1 MQMTQE
7 MHDEMLN
14 MLRLELAR
22 QEQEKKENRTA
33 FQTAIKDFEDELSK
47 FDWTDTSYIVTCDK
61 RVVFNDN
68 CRYVSW
74 KIRDALG
81 TLLKSAYKVD
91 AVRKLPADKIPEM
104 RSFIAGV
111 LAQMRAIRKDDG
123 NEVLQRIR

>member
-22 QEQEKKENRTA
+22 QEQEKKANRTA
-33 FQTAIKDFEDELSK
+33 FQTAIKDFEDELNQ
-47 FDWTDTSYIVTCDK
+47 FDWTDTSYMITCNK
-61 RVVFNDN
+61 QVVFQNN
-68 CRYVSW
+68 CRYAAW

-81 TLLKSAYKVD
+81 TLLKFAYKVD

-104 RSFIAGV
+104 RSFVADV
-111 LAQMRAIRKDDG
+111 LHRMRAIRKDD
-123 NEVLQRIR
+123 NNDEVL